1 MIAPLQKSRSPARH
15 VKMAGVLFHIV
26 LSLALVAA
34 TTALIAT
41 LIQFIDLGSVGI
53 IYLIP
58 VLMAAL
64 FFGLVPALIAVATSV
79 AASAFFFYPP
89 FYDFRV
95 HNWEQLIDLIL
106 FTFVAVITSQLAS
119 SLRRYAQI
127 TEMRIK
133 TDQLRE
139 ALIGSVSH
147 ELRTPLTSILGAAS
161 LIGQSPA
168 IIRDERLSALANMV
182 RDEAERLNNDIQ
194 NLLDATR
201 ISSEGVRAKLEW
213 IDPGDIVNV
222 AVERRHRRLQGHRVI
237 IQISENLPF
246 MRGDTILIEQ
256 ALGQILDNAAK
267 YAPSGSKIRLVTESD
282 GQWVSVSVIDE
293 GPGLTESE
301 RAKLWERFYR
311 GERHA
316 ATTTGSGLGLW
327 IAHAFIAACGGKVE
341 ATSKGIGCG
350 TKVTISLP
358 ASQQDLQD
366 MMAQNDD

>member
-1 MIAPLQKSRSPARH
+1 MSAARQKSDAPALH
-15 VKMAGVLFHIV
+15 GKAAGVLLHIV

-34 TTALIAT
+34 TTALIAA
-41 LIQFIDLGSVGI
+41 LVRFIDLGSVGI
-53 IYLIP
+53 IYLVP
-58 VLMAAL
+58 VLIAAL
-64 FFGLVPALIAVATSV
+64 FFGLVPALVAVATSV

-89 FYDFRV
+89 IYDFRV
-95 HNWEQLIDLIL
+95 HNWEQLVDLVL

-127 TEMRIK
+127 TEMRVK

-147 ELRTPLTSILGAAS
+147 ELRTPLTSILGAATV
-161 LIGQSPA
+161 IGQSPA
-168 IIRDERLSALANMV
+168 VIRDERLSALANMV

-201 ISSEGVRAKLEW
+201 ISSEGVHAKLDW

-222 AVERRHRRLQGHRVI
+222 AVEKRHRRLHGHRVS

-267 YAPSGSKIRLVTESD
+267 YAPAGSKIRLVAESN
-282 GQWVSVSVIDE
+282 GQWVSISVVDE
-293 GPGLTESE
+293 GPGLTETE
-301 RAKLWERFYR
+301 RSRLWERFYR
-311 GERHA
+311 GERQA

-327 IAHAFIAACGGKVE
+327 IAHAFIAACGGKIE
-341 ATSKGIGCG
+341 AASEGVGRG
-350 TKVTISLP
+350 TRVTISLP
-358 ASQQDLQD
+358 ASQQDMQD